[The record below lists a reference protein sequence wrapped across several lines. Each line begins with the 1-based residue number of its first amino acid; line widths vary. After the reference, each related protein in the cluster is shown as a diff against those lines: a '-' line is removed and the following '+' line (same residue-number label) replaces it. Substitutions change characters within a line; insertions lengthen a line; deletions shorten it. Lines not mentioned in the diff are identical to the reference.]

1 MMYSVIVPV
10 YNAEKYLKQC
20 IESIRCDSDDF
31 ELILIDDGS
40 TDSSF
45 EICDSFSKKEAYIH
59 TYHIKNGGAAAARNL
74 GLSKAKGDYVVF
86 VDADDSLSEG
96 FFENLIPYL
105 KKYSYDL
112 IFFDADRVYE
122 SGLIKPMGQG
132 LCSDKINGRTREEVM
147 AHLAECNKF
156 PASPWGKIVSRK
168 LLVEKNISFI
178 EGKVNE
184 DVDWFIRVLLSSENF
199 GFFKGGKYL
208 YCYNPDSVSNN
219 ISKKK
224 NNVEDLIYII
234 KLWCE
239 KSQNHKYSKYIG
251 NFLAYEYAMIFPYL
265 GALPA
270 EEREIFFQDLIDL
283 KFLLKKCKTLKLKLI
298 RVAIEILGINCASTL
313 LFKFVEYRDRR

>member
-1 MMYSVIVPV
+1 MTYSVIVPV

-20 IESIRCDSDDF
+20 IESICCDSGDF

-40 TDSSF
+40 TDSSV
-45 EICDSFSKKEAYIH
+45 EICDDFSQKEAYIH
-59 TYHIKNGGAAAARNL
+59 TYHIKNRGAAAARNF
-74 GLSKAKGDYVVF
+74 GLSKANGDYIVF

-96 FFENLIPYL
+96 FFENLTPYL
-105 KKYSYDL
+105 KKNSCDL

-122 SGLIKPMGQG
+122 SGLVKPMGQG
-132 LCSDKINGRTREEVM
+132 LCPDKINKRTREEVLSHM
-147 AHLAECNKF
+147 AECNKF

-168 LLVEKNISFI
+168 MLVEKDILFI

-184 DVDWFIRVLLSSENF
+184 DVDWFIQVLLSSETF
-199 GFFKGGKYL
+199 GFFEGGKYL

-224 NNVEDLIYII
+224 KNVEDLIYII

-239 KSQNHKYSKYIG
+239 RSQDHKYSEHIG

-270 EEREIFFQDLIDL
+270 EEREFFLQDMIDL
-283 KFLLKKCKTLKLKLI
+283 KFLLKKSKTLKLKL
-298 RVAIEILGINCASTL
+298 VKAAIEILGINNAATL
-313 LFKFVEYRDRR
+313 LFKFVEYRDHR